1 MDRHIYRDYINL
13 WMNDVNEEMQ
23 PQQNESQTTLIQALG
38 VTKPQSEIHC
48 TTFIGQ
54 H

>member
-23 PQQNESQTTLIQALG
+23 PQQNESQTTLIQELG
-38 VTKPQSEIHC
+38 VTTVSYTHLRNQKDIIP
-48 TTFIGQ
+48 
-54 H
+54 